1 MSRALTSAERNY
13 AQIEKELLAIVF
25 ATKRFHQ
32 YTYGRSVIVES
43 DHKPLEAILAKPLVS
58 APKRLQKMIL
68 RLQRYDLD
76 VRYKKGR
83 ELYIADTLSRHYPK
97 LTEATQDLGEHVLL
111 ARSTFEEGLEV
122 EQDIQEINHLLVNEH
137 EAEMF
142 RVETEN
148 DEVLQSVKA
157 VVQSGWPADKREL
170 PLTLALYYDVRDELV
185 IQGGLLFRGDRLVI
199 PKTLRKRMLQTLH
212 SSHQGIESTLRR
224 ARETIYW
231 PNMKSDIKDFTS
243 KCETCATYSTRQ
255 QKDTLTSHDVPD
267 RPWAK
272 ISTDLFDLDHKSYMV
287 TVDYVSGFVEI
298 DRLYDLKTS
307 TVIRKLKGHM
317 ARYGIPDEVVY
328 TSREFKAFAKEYGF
342 THVTTSPYHH
352 QSNGKAESAE
362 KEAKKILKKSSAS
375 NNDPYLALLAHRNT
389 PQEGFGTSP
398 AQRLLSRRTKTNLPT
413 SSNLLKPNVAEG
425 TLEKDKLWK
434 LKQKFYYDRSAKDLP
449 GLQKDDVVRMQPFRL
464 NEKTWKKAKV
474 VKPLGRRSYVVES
487 SGQLYI
493 RNRRHLN
500 RSAEDDS
507 PPTEEWPTP
516 SNHHDSKVEDSL
528 TNDQPPVEPVTT
540 IGVYQ
545 PMTTTASNKDQPLS
559 STTVDQDRASKDQPL
574 SQHVSPASR
583 ESQVRTRSG
592 RLIKPPS
599 RFKDFVTLGRSNK

>member
-1 MSRALTSAERNY
+1 MRTRRSPGRPLAYASRALTSAERNY

-25 ATKRFHQ
+25 ATERFDQ

-83 ELYIADTLSRHYPK
+83 ELYIVDTLSRHYPK
-97 LTEATQDLGEHVLL
+97 LTEATQDLGEHVQL

-122 EQDIQEINHLLVNEH
+122 EQDIQEINHLLVNVR

-148 DEVLQSVKA
+148 DEVLQAVKA
-157 VVQSGWPADKREL
+157 VVQSGWPADC
-170 PLTLALYYDVRDELV
+170 DVRDESV

-199 PKTLRKRMLQTLH
+199 PKTLRKHMLQTLH

-243 KCETCATYSTRQ
+243 KCETCATYCTRQ
-255 QKDTLTSHDVPD
+255 QKETLTSIDVPD

-287 TVDYVSGFVEI
+287 TVDYFSGFFEI

-317 ARYGIPDEVVY
+317 ARYGIPDEVVGQW
-328 TSREFKAFAKEYGF
+328 FGV
-342 THVTTSPYHH
+342 H
-352 QSNGKAESAE
+352 ES
-362 KEAKKILKKSSAS
+362 
-375 NNDPYLALLAHRNT
+375 
-389 PQEGFGTSP
+389 
-398 AQRLLSRRTKTNLPT
+398 
-413 SSNLLKPNVAEG
+413 
-425 TLEKDKLWK
+425 
-434 LKQKFYYDRSAKDLP
+434 
-449 GLQKDDVVRMQPFRL
+449 
-464 NEKTWKKAKV
+464 
-474 VKPLGRRSYVVES
+474 
-487 SGQLYI
+487 
-493 RNRRHLN
+493 
-500 RSAEDDS
+500 
-507 PPTEEWPTP
+507 
-516 SNHHDSKVEDSL
+516 
-528 TNDQPPVEPVTT
+528 
-540 IGVYQ
+540 
-545 PMTTTASNKDQPLS
+545 
-559 STTVDQDRASKDQPL
+559 
-574 SQHVSPASR
+574 
-583 ESQVRTRSG
+583 
-592 RLIKPPS
+592 
-599 RFKDFVTLGRSNK
+599 